1 VTSQISLGT
10 SERPDFDL
18 DALDPTLYVRGVAH
32 ETFQQLR
39 DDDPVHWDDRNE
51 IWVVTKHADVMYVER
66 NPELF
71 CSGQGIRPRGG
82 GAGDLS
88 IVSLDDP
95 EHARQRKLVSRG
107 FTPGRINAMV
117 DHIREVARD
126 LVDGVAGRGEC
137 DFVADI
143 AKPLPLIVIAELLG
157 LRVEDRERL
166 GEWSDA
172 MMSAEGA
179 LDDTDP
185 RLQRAGE
192 AWAAYVTYLVELLEE
207 RRAHPQD
214 DLISV
219 LLQSAD
225 EGALAFRED
234 ELQARIANGGLPMS
248 DLTGDELL
256 MFLVLLLVAGNETTR
271 NALSGGIDALSR
283 FPDQRDRLA
292 GDLTLVNTATE
303 EILRYVSPVISFS
316 RTATQDTELRGRQIR
331 AGQKLL
337 NVYPSANRDADVFD
351 DPHAFRVDRSPNMHL
366 AFGTGP
372 HFCLG
377 ANLAR
382 TEIRILLEELFTRLP
397 DLRVA
402 EGAAPERS
410 PNSLVTTVDRLPVVF
425 TPN

>member
-1 VTSQISLGT
+1 MTA
-10 SERPDFDL
+10 PAFDFEL

-32 ETFQQLR
+32 DVFEQLR
-39 DDDPVHWDDRNE
+39 VNDPVHWDERNQL
-51 IWVVTKHADVMYVER
+51 WVITKHEDVTYVER
-66 NPELF
+66 HAELF
-71 CSGQGIRPRGG
+71 CSGQGIRPKGG
-82 GAGDLS
+82 GAGNLS

-95 EHARQRKLVSRG
+95 EHARQRGLVSRG
-107 FTPGRINAMV
+107 FTPSRIRQMF
-117 DHIREVARD
+117 DHVRELARG
-126 LVDGVAGRGEC
+126 LVDSVAARGEC
-137 DFVADI
+137 DFVEDI

-157 LRVEDRERL
+157 LPVEDRQQL
-166 GEWSDA
+166 GEWSDT

-179 LDDTDP
+179 VDDSDP
-185 RLQRAGE
+185 RLQRAAT
-192 AWAAYVTYLVELLEE
+192 AWAAYVTYLVELLED
-207 RRAHPQD
+207 RRAHPKD
-214 DLISV
+214 DLISM
-219 LLQSAD
+219 LLESAD
-225 EGALAFRED
+225 SGALEFHEG
-234 ELQARIANGGLPMS
+234 ELQTRIAAGALPMS

-283 FPDQRDRLA
+283 FPDERAKLV
-292 GDLTLVNTATE
+292 GELSLVNSATE

-316 RTATQDTELRGRQIR
+316 RTATADTELRGRNIR
-331 AGQKLL
+331 TGDVLL

-351 DPHAFRVDRSPNMHL
+351 DPHAFRVDRSPNLHL

-397 DLRVA
+397 DLQVA
-402 EGAAPERS
+402 PGAAPERS
-410 PNSLVTTVDRLPVVF
+410 PNSLVTTVDHLPVVF